1 MKSKAFYVSFLSVGL
16 AVGMI
21 FSYVETLLPLNLI
34 FPGFKLGLANAVALL
49 LLRRFGFREALLVNI
64 ARILLSSLLFGNAM
78 SLAFSLAGGIT
89 ALILEWIMLKFSVF
103 GILGVSSAGGAI
115 HNLAQTIAA
124 ALILNTAGIMKL
136 SPFLL
141 ILGGITG
148 ILCGIVTYYAENLL
162 GISGAFEK

>member
-34 FPGFKLGLANAVALL
+34 FPGFKLGLANTVILL
-49 LLRRFGFREALLVNI
+49 LLRRFGFREAMLVNI

-78 SLAFSLAGGIT
+78 SLIFSLAGGVI

-136 SPFLL
+136 SPVLL
-141 ILGGITG
+141 LLGGFTG

>member
-1 MKSKAFYVSFLSVGL
+1 MKSKAFYVSFLSLSL

-34 FPGFKLGLANAVALL
+34 FPGFKLGLTNAVALL

-115 HNLAQTIAA
+115 HNLAQTVAA
-124 ALILNTAGIMKL
+124 ALILSTAGIMKL
-136 SPFLL
+136 SPILL
-141 ILGGITG
+141 LLGGFTG

>member
-1 MKSKAFYVSFLSVGL
+1 MKSKTFYVSFLSVGL

-34 FPGFKLGLANAVALL
+34 FPGFKLGLANTVTLL
-49 LLRRFGFREALLVNI
+49 LLRRFGFREALLVNL

-78 SLAFSLAGGIT
+78 SLVFSLAGGVI

-115 HNLAQTIAA
+115 HNLAQTVAA
-124 ALILNTAGIMKL
+124 ALILSTAGIMKL
-136 SPFLL
+136 SPILL
-141 ILGGITG
+141 LLGGFTG
-148 ILCGIVTYYAENLL
+148 ILCGIVLYYAENLL
-162 GISGAFEK
+162 RISGAFEK

>member
-1 MKSKAFYVSFLSVGL
+1 MKSKAFYVSFLSLSL

-34 FPGFKLGLANAVALL
+34 FPGFKLGLANTVALL

-78 SLAFSLAGGIT
+78 SLAFSLAGGVT

-115 HNLAQTIAA
+115 HNLAQTVAA

>member
-1 MKSKAFYVSFLSVGL
+1 MKSKAFYVSFLSLSL

-34 FPGFKLGLANAVALL
+34 FPGFKLGLTNAVALL

-78 SLAFSLAGGIT
+78 SLVFSLAGGVT

-103 GILGVSSAGGAI
+103 GVLGVSSAGGAI
-115 HNLAQTIAA
+115 HNLAQTVAA
-124 ALILNTAGIMKL
+124 ALILSTAGIMKL
-136 SPFLL
+136 SPILL
-141 ILGGITG
+141 LLGGFTG

>member
-1 MKSKAFYVSFLSVGL
+1 MKSKTFYVSFLSVGL

-34 FPGFKLGLANAVALL
+34 FPGFKLGLANTVTLL
-49 LLRRFGFREALLVNI
+49 LLRRFGFRDAILVNI

-78 SLAFSLAGGIT
+78 SLIFSLAGGVT

-103 GILGVSSAGGAI
+103 GVLGVSSAGGAI

-124 ALILNTAGIMKL
+124 ALILSTAGIMKL
-136 SPFLL
+136 SPILL
-141 ILGGITG
+141 LLGGFTG

>member
-16 AVGMI
+16 AIGMI

-34 FPGFKLGLANAVALL
+34 FPGFKLGLANTVALL
-49 LLRRFGFREALLVNI
+49 LLRRFGFREAMLVNI

-78 SLAFSLAGGIT
+78 SLIFSLAGGVI

-115 HNLAQTIAA
+115 HNLAQTVAA

-136 SPFLL
+136 SPILL
-141 ILGGITG
+141 LLGGFTG

>member
-34 FPGFKLGLANAVALL
+34 FPGFKLGLANTVILL
-49 LLRRFGFREALLVNI
+49 LLRRFGFREAMLVNI

-78 SLAFSLAGGIT
+78 SLIFSLAGGVI

-124 ALILNTAGIMKL
+124 ALILSTAGIMKL
-136 SPFLL
+136 SPVLL
-141 ILGGITG
+141 LLGGFTG

>member
-1 MKSKAFYVSFLSVGL
+1 MKSKAFYVSFLSLSL

-115 HNLAQTIAA
+115 HNLAQTVAA
-124 ALILNTAGIMKL
+124 ALILSTAGIMKL
-136 SPFLL
+136 SPILL
-141 ILGGITG
+141 LLGGFTG

-162 GISGAFEK
+162 RISGAFEK

>member
-1 MKSKAFYVSFLSVGL
+1 MKSKTFYVSFLSVGL

-34 FPGFKLGLANAVALL
+34 FPGFKLGLANTVTLL
-49 LLRRFGFREALLVNI
+49 LLRRFGFRDAILVNI

-78 SLAFSLAGGIT
+78 SLIFSLAGGVI

-115 HNLAQTIAA
+115 HNLAQTVAA
-124 ALILNTAGIMKL
+124 ALILSTAGIMKL

-148 ILCGIVTYYAENLL
+148 ILCGIVLYYAENLL
-162 GISGAFEK
+162 RISGAFEK

>member
-1 MKSKAFYVSFLSVGL
+1 MKSKAFYVSFLSLSL

-34 FPGFKLGLANAVALL
+34 FPGFKLGLANTVSLL
-49 LLRRFGFREALLVNI
+49 LLRRFGFREAILVNT

-78 SLAFSLAGGIT
+78 SLVFSLAGGVT

-103 GILGVSSAGGAI
+103 GVLGVSSAGGAI

-124 ALILNTAGIMKL
+124 ALILSTAGIMKL
-136 SPFLL
+136 SPILL
-141 ILGGITG
+141 LLGGFTG
-148 ILCGIVTYYAENLL
+148 ILCGIVLYYAENLL
-162 GISGAFEK
+162 RISGAFEK

>member
-1 MKSKAFYVSFLSVGL
+1 MKSKAFYVSFLSLSL

-78 SLAFSLAGGIT
+78 SLAFSLAGGVT

-103 GILGVSSAGGAI
+103 GNLGVSSAGGAI
-115 HNLAQTIAA
+115 HNLAQTVAA
-124 ALILNTAGIMKL
+124 ALILSTAGIMKL
-136 SPFLL
+136 SPILL
-141 ILGGITG
+141 LLGGFTG